1 MLCVGRDRSLQCSRS
16 SLKSS
21 TSSDI
26 QFCREHSPS
35 GSTDLTHSDHTP
47 SSDLTHSDRTPS
59 TDLTHSDHT
68 PSSDLTHSDQTP
80 PQPDGTDEV
89 VARFDQTQSS
99 DDDADRISEDFDDAT
114 SRKRYLVVLSSLDAG
129 SSDETSVML
138 ASFYRLSE
146 GLDSCRTPGCYDLA
160 RDSGYCVGC
169 QSKQTD
175 DSSLPAIEFPSEDT
189 ASRGDVGKVPSSRL
203 CEEVSDELS
212 VDAAGTGSLS
222 QSGEVTSVDDA
233 WSPHLAESSS
243 SSSRVAGAASSESE
257 TPQCRGP
264 YCDNAGVIGLRGLCM
279 PCYRTL
285 LDANFSLRQ
294 RHSESSTDID
304 VDLD

>member
-1 MLCVGRDRSLQCSRS
+1 MLCVCVGRDRSLQCSRS

-26 QFCREHSPS
+26 QFCREHAPS

-47 SSDLTHSDRTPS
+47 S
-59 TDLTHSDHT
+59 TDLIHSDHT
-68 PSSDLTHSDQTP
+68 PSSDLTHSDLTP
-80 PQPDGTDEV
+80 SQPDGTDEV

-146 GLDSCRTPGCYDLA
+146 GLDSCRTPGCYDVA
-160 RDSGYCVGC
+160 RDGGYCVGC

-175 DSSLPAIEFPSEDT
+175 GSSLPAIEFPSEDT

-203 CEEVSDELS
+203 CEEVSGELS
-212 VDAAGTGSLS
+212 ADATGTGSLS

-243 SSSRVAGAASSESE
+243 SSSRAAGAASSESE
-257 TPQCRGP
+257 TQQVDVRRCRGP
-264 YCDNAGVIGLRGLCM
+264 YCDNVGVTGLRGLCI

-285 LDANFSLRQ
+285 LNANFSLRQ
-294 RHSESSTDID
+294 RHSASSTDID